1 LSTSDITSNVGV
13 KSLHSNRGYE
23 IGVIYLDKHG
33 RKTTTL
39 ISPTNTINIP
49 SDNSDT
55 KNKIIVNLANNPP
68 AWADR
73 YKFVFKQVQ
82 KKYEIFY
89 SNIVYADGL
98 FRWIKIDGG
107 NRNKIKEGDVLIVK
121 SDYSG
126 VVDNVVTA
134 KVIEIKMQGEDFVIG
149 NTIPTGTTL
158 LLEDAGFYFKIKP
171 EGINVDIDGSSVL
184 SFKTYAKTR
193 DADVVFTPVFST
205 KQIEAGSRMSVTIQ
219 TKAYGA
225 IAFDRK
231 FIKEVTAETQY
242 ATVQAFF
249 NAQIGILAEWNTFKT
264 TQVALAEFT
273 ADGTQFKVQAHRN
286 GTSSRDIMT
295 DIDFT
300 INYSGGSLIF
310 ETEPE
315 EDLASIFYETPATY
329 TITNGLH
336 DTNIHPLDT
345 VFNCFSFGNGVESY
359 QIKDAFNAKEL
370 TIDFSPTAVSSEEY
384 KSVKRFAD
392 ITYSGVYNSSSNV
405 NKLNEFN
412 LSTANFKDDID
423 KSYGPIYKMKGLES
437 NLHVF
442 QEDKDSF
449 VYYGKD
455 ILYNADGSSNIT
467 KTNDVL
473 GSQDVY
479 VGEYGI
485 STHPE
490 SFDVYAGTVYHTD
503 VKRGV
508 VVKKVNNGLFEISS
522 QGMINYFKKLFR
534 DNAITQIIGKY
545 DQHHDVY
552 VLNIKYNVSD
562 YVTWIYSDK
571 DNGWLGRITFNPEDM
586 CRVNGKF
593 FSFKNGEIYEHNQA
607 TNRNT
612 FYGIQSPSS
621 FSFNFSQMPSER
633 KNYKTIELEATDA
646 WDLTLKTDIDK
657 GVVTSSDFVKQ
668 EGVFRAYVRNSND
681 AIDTSLLSCQGI
693 GNTAL
698 NGLVLSFT
706 QDLDGFISI
715 GDQIRN
721 VNAVLVGTIVSKT
734 AKTITLNAVAN
745 IVNGDFV
752 MCSKPQSAE
761 VSGLLGYHMEVK
773 ATLTK
778 NTKTEVFAVNSEA
791 VKSYS

>member
-1 LSTSDITSNVGV
+1 
-13 KSLHSNRGYE
+13 
-23 IGVIYLDKHG
+23 
-33 RKTTTL
+33 
-39 ISPTNTINIP
+39 
-49 SDNSDT
+49 
-55 KNKIIVNLANNPP
+55 
-68 AWADR
+68 
-73 YKFVFKQVQ
+73 
-82 KKYEIFY
+82 
-89 SNIVYADGL
+89 
-98 FRWIKIDGG
+98 
-107 NRNKIKEGDVLIVK
+107 
-121 SDYSG
+121 
-126 VVDNVVTA
+126 
-134 KVIEIKMQGEDFVIG
+134 
-149 NTIPTGTTL
+149 
-158 LLEDAGFYFKIKP
+158 
-171 EGINVDIDGSSVL
+171 
-184 SFKTYAKTR
+184 
-193 DADVVFTPVFST
+193 
-205 KQIEAGSRMSVTIQ
+205 
-219 TKAYGA
+219 
-225 IAFDRK
+225 
-231 FIKEVTAETQY
+231 
-242 ATVQAFF
+242 
-249 NAQIGILAEWNTFKT
+249 
-264 TQVALAEFT
+264 
-273 ADGTQFKVQAHRN
+273 
-286 GTSSRDIMT
+286 
-295 DIDFT
+295 
-300 INYSGGSLIF
+300 
-310 ETEPE
+310 
-315 EDLASIFYETPATY
+315 
-329 TITNGLH
+329 
-336 DTNIHPLDT
+336 
-345 VFNCFSFGNGVESY
+345 
-359 QIKDAFNAKEL
+359 
-370 TIDFSPTAVSSEEY
+370 
-384 KSVKRFAD
+384 
-392 ITYSGVYNSSSNV
+392 
-405 NKLNEFN
+405 
-412 LSTANFKDDID
+412 
-423 KSYGPIYKMKGLES
+423 MKGLES
-437 NLHVF
+437 NLQVF

-473 GSQDVY
+473 GSQDLY
-479 VGEYGI
+479 IGEYGI

-522 QGMINYFKKLFR
+522 QGMINYFKTLFR

-593 FSFKNGEIYEHNQA
+593 FSFNNGEIYEHNQS

-612 FYGIQSPSS
+612 FYGIPSPSN
-621 FSFNFSQMPSER
+621 FTFNFSQMPSER
-633 KNYKTIELEATDA
+633 KNYKTIEIEGTDA
-646 WDLTLKTDIDK
+646 WDLTLKTDLDN
-657 GVVTSSDFVKQ
+657 GVITPSDFVKQ
-668 EGVFRAYVRNSND
+668 EGVFRAYVRNSNST
-681 AIDTSLLSCQGI
+681 IDTSLLSCQGI

-698 NGLVLSFT
+698 NGLVLNFT

-721 VNAVLVGTIVSKT
+721 VNAVLVGTILSKT